1 MVIWGG
7 NDLIVIHTKTPG
19 TTWLV
24 YTRNN
29 NILLFITPVLSN
41 VDTIEDFYNSP
52 YPVGSMYK
60 YKSNNGASFWDKL
73 GSRYE
78 SYSYDV
84 EGAYEKLGNGTYSFF
99 DSKQNLRYL
108 MRSQFTN
115 E

>member
-1 MVIWGG
+1 MP
-7 NDLIVIHTKTPG
+7 IVMISSLSSP
-19 TTWLV
+19 
-24 YTRNN
+24 
-29 NILLFITPVLSN
+29 LSN
-41 VDTIEDFYNSP
+41 LDTIEDFYNSP

-60 YKSNNGASFWDKL
+60 YAHGATFWGAL

-78 SYSYDV
+78 SYSSDV
-84 EGAYEKLGNGTYSFF
+84 EGAYAKLANGTYSFF

>member
-1 MVIWGG
+1 M
-7 NDLIVIHTKTPG
+7 
-19 TTWLV
+19 
-24 YTRNN
+24 
-29 NILLFITPVLSN
+29 SN
-41 VDTIEDFYNSP
+41 PDTIEDFYDSP

-60 YKSNNGASFWDKL
+60 YKSNNGASFSSFWVKL

-78 SYSYDV
+78 SYSSDV
-84 EGAYEKLGNGTYSFF
+84 EGAYEKLANGTYSFF